1 VLFIHDVHALIGE
14 REFDFEDAVRDGY
27 VSAVADDDTRFLLYG
42 SSTHGSGDAY
52 IIVTV
57 TAVRDGAA
65 FDRLVQRLRYGD
77 LADWAT
83 KVEAMRYGLTSTLLV
98 ATDWSPLS
106 LELEAIPTEP
116 SEQPVTLLR
125 EDTLEGPGV
134 DGALSSPSLQAGDDD
149 VLTCIAGF
157 SPALAPGGMV
167 RVLYRVADPDRFTP
181 VFGADTGWQDWAGS
195 LTPTLPDDVQRS
207 SRFLRTPPW
216 GVMQSWA

>member
-27 VSAVADDDTRFLLYG
+27 VSAVADDDTRFLFYG

-52 IIVTV
+52 FIVTV

-65 FDRLVQRLRYGD
+65 WDRLVQRLRYGD

-83 KVEAMRYGLTSTLLV
+83 KVEGMRYGSTSTLLA
-98 ATDWSPLS
+98 ATDWSPLT
-106 LELEAIPTEP
+106 LDLAAIPAEP

-125 EDTLEGPGV
+125 EDTLEGAGV
-134 DGALSSPSLQAGDDD
+134 DAALSSPSLQAGDDD

-157 SPALAPGGMV
+157 RRALAPGGMV
-167 RVLYRVADPDRFTP
+167 RVLYRVAAADRFTP
-181 VFGADTGWQDWAGS
+181 VFGADTGWRDWPGS

-216 GVMQSWA
+216 GVLPA